1 MGGRG
6 AFACMLVFVYI
17 YVSLCD
23 CLEVGG
29 VTGIFFAQKK
39 KNVVVKAIS
48 LLNTITKND
57 CNCFLQS
64 FMYVSS
70 FLSGHCFP

>member
-1 MGGRG
+1 MGVGDG
-6 AFACMLVFVYI
+6 GCHWYI
-17 YVSLCD
+17 LCA
-23 CLEVGG
+23 E
-29 VTGIFFAQKK
+29 K